1 MILLHIIA
9 VHDFENDIKNML
21 RKANINVFS
30 YTAVTGFK
38 TGDDS
43 ARSENWFALNSHE
56 NDSIMFI
63 VFTDEEKADKL
74 KTDAILFNASQETLN
89 SIHIYSS
96 ETTRFV

>member
-1 MILLHIIA
+1 MILLHIVA
-9 VHDFENDIKNML
+9 VHDFEDDIKSML
-21 RKANINVFS
+21 KKANITVFS

-63 VFTDEEKADKL
+63 VFTEKEKAENL
-74 KTDAILFNASQETLN
+74 KTAALLFNASQETLN
-89 SIHIYSS
+89 GIHIYSS